1 MHIAV
6 QADGGLLAGGN
17 GVDGKL
23 RAGVAVAADEDVRLR
38 GLIGQRVRL
47 GGALFRRRERAGIE
61 RAPVDRL
68 ADGADDGI
76 DGDRLELAGADG
88 LAAALLVRLAER
100 HALDPDAG
108 DLAVLAEDL
117 DRRGQE
123 AELHALFHRLFDLF
137 GVGGELGLTA
147 AVEHV
152 RLVRAEAH
160 RAAAD
165 VHGHVAAADDGTA
178 LAEGRVMAEVHGAQE
193 VHAAVDALELLARDA
208 ELGRLLCADGEV
220 EALVALCAQLLDGD
234 VLADLDAAAEF
245 DAHLAQDVNLGVEHV
260 FFEAEARD
268 AEREHAA
275 GHRVAVE
282 HGHGVALV
290 GEVVGAAHARGAGAD
305 DGDLLR
311 VRAAD
316 LVEQLRHVARGLV
329 QVVVGDEALD
339 LVDGDGL
346 VHVAAGALGLA
357 ELVADAA
364 ADSRERV
371 FFLDELERVRV
382 AALRGELQVA
392 LHGDVRGAG
401 GLARG
406 GAGGHDILVVLAVVR
421 VPAALRAQGLGEL
434 DVVRLLCQVLGR
446 AELLAEL
453 ERIAGAGL
461 HALAAG
467 DALGLVHLSDV
478 VGADRVARAIHQ
490 THAQAEAGTG
500 AAVADGRALARLFN
514 VDHVVHEAVFF
525 GALDDLERLL
535 ARDLLG
541 AAGADV
547 VLGAL
552 AHLDAHVLIEVAAAV
567 ADARARCAAGARR
580 HREAVVLVQIVR
592 NALKFVHTGNALERA
607 LDRDDAHEAV
617 AVGDHGAHVCR
628 EVAGVFL
635 ERAADLRMR
644 FQQLLLV
651 DHHLED
657 AGCEDLHV
665 IRVLAERL
673 VVRAA
678 EDAVVYEVVE
688 QGLHLLHGLADLPG
702 QVGRSALLA
711 QAGRDGD
718 IRFLV
723 GQDACHAVVFGCVFV
738 DLGRDAGDAPNDLRQ
753 LHDLRS
759 ELCHGLSSFMLLR

>member
-23 RAGVAVAADEDVRLR
+23 RAGVAVAADKDVRLR
-38 GLIGQRVRL
+38 GLIGQRVGL

-76 DGDRLELAGADG
+76 DRERLELTGADG

-100 HALDPDAG
+100 HALDPDAR

-160 RAAAD
+160 CAAAD
-165 VHGHVAAADDGTA
+165 VHGHVAAADDGAA
-178 LAEGRVMAEVHGAQE
+178 LAEGRVMAEVHGTQE
-193 VHAAVDALELLARDA
+193 VHAAVDARELLARDA
-208 ELGRLLCADGEV
+208 ELGRLLRADGDI
-220 EALVALCAQLLDGD
+220 EALVALRAQLLDGD
-234 VLADLDAAAEF
+234 VLADFDAAFEF
-245 DAHLAQDVNLGVEHV
+245 NAHLAQDVDLGVEHV
-260 FFEAEARD
+260 LFQAEARD

-275 GHRVAVE
+275 GHRIAVE

-316 LVEQLRHVARGLV
+316 LVEQLRHVARGFV
-329 QVVVGDEALD
+329 QVMVGDEALD

-346 VHVAAGALGLA
+346 VHAAAGALGLA
-357 ELVADAA
+357 ALVADAA
-364 ADSRERV
+364 ADGRERV

-392 LHGDVRGAG
+392 LHGNVRGAG

-406 GAGGHDILVVLAVVR
+406 GAGGHDILVVLAIVR
-421 VPAALRAQGLGEL
+421 VPAALRTQRLGEL
-434 DVVRLLCQVLGR
+434 DVVRLLCQILGR

-453 ERIAGAGL
+453 ERVAGAGL

-467 DALGLVHLSDV
+467 DALGLVHLGDV
-478 VGADRVARAIHQ
+478 VGADGVARAVHQ
-490 THAQAEAGTG
+490 SHAQAEAGAG
-500 AAVADGRALARLFN
+500 AAVADGRALARLFD
-514 VDHVVHEAVFF
+514 VDHIVHEAVFL
-525 GALDDLERLL
+525 GTLDDLERLL

-552 AHLDAHVLIEVAAAV
+552 AHLDAHILVEVAAAV

-580 HREAVVLVQIVR
+580 HGEAVVLVQIVR
-592 NALKFVHTGNALERA
+592 DALKFVHAGDALECA

-617 AVGDHGAHVCR
+617 AVGDHGAHVRR
-628 EVAGVFL
+628 EVAGVLL
-635 ERAADLRMR
+635 ERAADFRMR
-644 FQQLLLV
+644 FQQVLLV
-651 DHHLED
+651 DHHLENT
-657 AGCEDLHV
+657 GREDLHV
-665 IRVLAERL
+665 ICILAERF

-678 EDAVVYEVVE
+678 ENAVVHEVVE
-688 QGLHLLHGLADLPG
+688 QGLHLLHGLADLLG
-702 QVGRSALLA
+702 QVGRGALLA

-723 GQDACHAVVFGCVFV
+723 GQDACHAVVFGRVFI
-738 DLGRDAGDAPNDLRQ
+738 DLRRDAGDAPNDLRQ

>member
-1 MHIAV
+1 M
-6 QADGGLLAGGN
+6 
-17 GVDGKL
+17 
-23 RAGVAVAADEDVRLR
+23 
-38 GLIGQRVRL
+38 
-47 GGALFRRRERAGIE
+47 
-61 RAPVDRL
+61 
-68 ADGADDGI
+68 
-76 DGDRLELAGADG
+76 
-88 LAAALLVRLAER
+88 
-100 HALDPDAG
+100 
-108 DLAVLAEDL
+108 
-117 DRRGQE
+117 
-123 AELHALFHRLFDLF
+123 
-137 GVGGELGLTA
+137 
-147 AVEHV
+147 
-152 RLVRAEAH
+152 RLV
-160 RAAAD
+160 
-165 VHGHVAAADDGTA
+165 
-178 LAEGRVMAEVHGAQE
+178 AEVHGAQE
-193 VHAAVDALELLARDA
+193 VHAAVDAIKLLARDA
-208 ELGRLLCADGEV
+208 ELGRLLRADGNV
-220 EALVALCAQLLDGD
+220 EALVALRAQLLDGD
-234 VLADLDAAAEF
+234 VPADLNAALEL
-245 DAHLAQDVNLGVEHV
+245 DAHLAQDVDLGVEHV
-260 FFEAEARD
+260 FFQPEARD
-268 AEREHAA
+268 AEREHTA

-290 GEVVGAAHARGAGAD
+290 GEVVGTAHAGRAGAD

-357 ELVADAA
+357 ALVADAA
-364 ADSRERV
+364 ADGRERV
-371 FFLDELERVRV
+371 FFLDEFERVRV

-392 LHGDVRGAG
+392 LHGDVRRAG

-406 GAGGHDILVVLAVVR
+406 GAGGHDVLVVLAVVR
-421 VPAALRAQGLGEL
+421 VPRALRMQGLGEL

-453 ERIAGAGL
+453 ERVAGAGL

-467 DALGLVHLSDV
+467 DALGLVHLGNV
-478 VGADRVARAIHQ
+478 VGADRVARAVHQ
-490 THAQAEAGTG
+490 AHAQAEAGAG
-500 AAVADGRALARLFN
+500 AAVADGRALARLFD
-514 VDHVVHEAVFF
+514 VDHVVHEAVFL
-525 GALDDLERLL
+525 GALDNFERLL
-535 ARDLLG
+535 ACDLLG

-567 ADARARCAAGARR
+567 ADARARCAAGARG
-580 HREAVVLVQIVR
+580 HGEAVVLVQIVR
-592 NALKFVHTGNALERA
+592 DALKFVHAGNALERA

-617 AVGDHGAHVCR
+617 AVGDHGAHVRR

-644 FQQLLLV
+644 VEQLLLV

-657 AGCEDLHV
+657 AGREDLHV

-678 EDAVVYEVVE
+678 EDAVVHEVVE
-688 QGLHLLHGLADLPG
+688 QRLHLLHGLADLPG
-702 QVGRSALLA
+702 QVGRGALLA
-711 QAGRDGD
+711 QASRDGD

-723 GQDACHAVVFGCVFV
+723 GQDACHAVVFGRVFV
-738 DLGRDAGDAPNDLRQ
+738 DPGRDAGDAPNDLRQ

>member
-1 MHIAV
+1 M
-6 QADGGLLAGGN
+6 
-17 GVDGKL
+17 
-23 RAGVAVAADEDVRLR
+23 
-38 GLIGQRVRL
+38 
-47 GGALFRRRERAGIE
+47 
-61 RAPVDRL
+61 
-68 ADGADDGI
+68 
-76 DGDRLELAGADG
+76 
-88 LAAALLVRLAER
+88 
-100 HALDPDAG
+100 
-108 DLAVLAEDL
+108 
-117 DRRGQE
+117 
-123 AELHALFHRLFDLF
+123 
-137 GVGGELGLTA
+137 
-147 AVEHV
+147 
-152 RLVRAEAH
+152 
-160 RAAAD
+160 
-165 VHGHVAAADDGTA
+165 
-178 LAEGRVMAEVHGAQE
+178 
-193 VHAAVDALELLARDA
+193 
-208 ELGRLLCADGEV
+208 
-220 EALVALCAQLLDGD
+220 
-234 VLADLDAAAEF
+234 
-245 DAHLAQDVNLGVEHV
+245 
-260 FFEAEARD
+260 
-268 AEREHAA
+268 
-275 GHRVAVE
+275 
-282 HGHGVALV
+282 
-290 GEVVGAAHARGAGAD
+290 
-305 DGDLLR
+305 
-311 VRAAD
+311 
-316 LVEQLRHVARGLV
+316 
-329 QVVVGDEALD
+329 VGDEALD

-346 VHVAAGALGLA
+346 VHAAAGTLGLA
-357 ELVADAA
+357 ALVADAA
-364 ADSRERV
+364 ADGRERV

-406 GAGGHDILVVLAVVR
+406 GAGGHDVLVVLAVVR
-421 VPAALRAQGLGEL
+421 VPGALRAQGLGEL

-467 DALGLVHLSDV
+467 DALGLVHLGDV
-478 VGADRVARAIHQ
+478 VGADRVARAVHQ
-490 THAQAEAGTG
+490 AHAQAEAGAG
-500 AAVADGRALARLFN
+500 AAVADGRALARLFD
-514 VDHVVHEAVFF
+514 VDHVVHEAVFL
-525 GALDDLERLL
+525 GALDNFERLL
-535 ARDLLG
+535 ACDLLG

-552 AHLDAHVLIEVAAAV
+552 AHLDAHVLVEVAAAV
-567 ADARARCAAGARR
+567 ADARARCAAGARG
-580 HREAVVLVQIVR
+580 HGEAVVLVQIVR
-592 NALKFVHTGNALERA
+592 DALKFVHAGDALERA

-723 GQDACHAVVFGCVFV
+723 GQDARHAVVFGRIFV
-738 DLGRDAGDAPNDLRQ
+738 DLRRDAGDAPNDFRQ

>member
-1 MHIAV
+1 
-6 QADGGLLAGGN
+6 
-17 GVDGKL
+17 
-23 RAGVAVAADEDVRLR
+23 
-38 GLIGQRVRL
+38 
-47 GGALFRRRERAGIE
+47 
-61 RAPVDRL
+61 
-68 ADGADDGI
+68 
-76 DGDRLELAGADG
+76 
-88 LAAALLVRLAER
+88 
-100 HALDPDAG
+100 
-108 DLAVLAEDL
+108 
-117 DRRGQE
+117 
-123 AELHALFHRLFDLF
+123 
-137 GVGGELGLTA
+137 
-147 AVEHV
+147 
-152 RLVRAEAH
+152 
-160 RAAAD
+160 
-165 VHGHVAAADDGTA
+165 
-178 LAEGRVMAEVHGAQE
+178 MAEVHGAQE

-208 ELGRLLCADGEV
+208 ELGRLLCADGDV

-234 VLADLDAAAEF
+234 VLADLDAAPEF
-245 DAHLAQDVNLGVEHV
+245 NAHLAQDVDLGVEHV
-260 FFEAEARD
+260 LFQAEARD

-346 VHVAAGALGLA
+346 VHAAAGALGLA
-357 ELVADAA
+357 ALVADAA
-364 ADSRERV
+364 ADGRERV

-406 GAGGHDILVVLAVVR
+406 GAGGHDVLVVLAVVR
-421 VPAALRAQGLGEL
+421 VPGALRAQGLGEL

-453 ERIAGAGL
+453 ERVAGAGL

-467 DALGLVHLSDV
+467 DALGLVHLGDV
-478 VGADRVARAIHQ
+478 VGADGVARAVHQ
-490 THAQAEAGTG
+490 SHAQAEAGAG

-514 VDHVVHEAVFF
+514 VDHVVHEAVFL

-535 ARDLLG
+535 ARDLPS

-567 ADARARCAAGARR
+567 ADARARCAAGARG
-580 HREAVVLVQIVR
+580 HGEAVVLVQIVR
-592 NALKFVHTGNALERA
+592 DALKFVHAGDALERA

-628 EVAGVFL
+628 EVAGVL
-635 ERAADLRMR
+635 LKRAADFRMR
-644 FQQLLLV
+644 FQQVLLV

-657 AGCEDLHV
+657 AGREDLHV
-665 IRVLAERL
+665 ICVLAERL

-678 EDAVVYEVVE
+678 EDAVVHEVVK
-688 QGLHLLHGLADLPG
+688 QGLHLLYGLADLLG
-702 QVGRSALLA
+702 QIGRGALPA